1 MSETLPAVVTPSL
14 QDMIAAN
21 LDRSARMARG
31 SKAAETERALK
42 KASGAFL
49 DWASARGL
57 SVLPAEVET
66 VVAYI
71 DWLTEAGKKAS
82 TIRQAVWAISQA
94 HVDARIPD
102 PTKDRDVKL
111 TLQRMAR
118 QVGTRQNQAAPL
130 GQEEVDRILAA
141 AGEAPADL
149 RNVALLLTMRDL
161 LARRSEVVALE
172 VADIEVGKA
181 GIVTATIRRS
191 KTDKFGEGV
200 SKWIDP
206 ETHAAIQRW
215 LACAGIEAGPIFR
228 SVNKGGRVG
237 TDALS
242 PGDVARILK
251 GMAKAAGL
259 DHTRISGHSARVGA
273 AQDLAASGTELPA
286 LMTAGRW
293 KTATMPARY
302 VEKLA
307 EGRGAMA
314 TYKAKL
320 KAKRQGRAEELAQ
333 LAPVSEDQIAEIRA
347 ALQAELRS
355 AVSQA
360 FYAAGAELL
369 DPFDDQWGK
378 EVRAEFLARPPLT
391 DAQIIEIMQKA
402 GQEAAA

>member
-1 MSETLPAVVTPSL
+1 MSEALPAVIGPST

-21 LDRSARMARG
+21 LARHARMAEG
-31 SKAAETERALK
+31 ASAVETGRALR
-42 KASGAFL
+42 KASKGFA
-49 DWASARGL
+49 DWTSARGL
-57 SVLPAEVET
+57 LQVPAAVEA
-66 VVAYI
+66 VVEYV
-71 DWLTEAGKKAS
+71 DWLAEAGKKAS
-82 TIRQAVWAISQA
+82 TIRQAVWAISQL
-94 HVDARIPD
+94 HVQARITD
-102 PTKDRDVKL
+102 PTKDQDVKL
-111 TLQRMAR
+111 ALKRMAR

-141 AGEAPADL
+141 AGETPADL

-206 ETHAAIQRW
+206 ETHAAILRW
-215 LACAGIEAGPIFR
+215 LEVAGIETGPIFR

-237 TDALS
+237 AEAIL

-320 KAKRQGRAEELAQ
+320 KAKRQGGERNAH
-333 LAPVSEDQIAEIRA
+333 P
-347 ALQAELRS
+347 
-355 AVSQA
+355 
-360 FYAAGAELL
+360 G
-369 DPFDDQWGK
+369 G
-378 EVRAEFLARPPLT
+378 
-391 DAQIIEIMQKA
+391 
-402 GQEAAA
+402 G